1 MTTEVT
7 RLASGNVGIVFPNRD
22 ICDPAFISAKNLT
35 SMGQEQ
41 FDCVMEWVS
50 DERAKRAEREAEHE
64 ALMAE
69 VRERIQADAEAR
81 AAATEALKAA
91 EPWRF
96 A

>member
-22 ICDPAFISAKNLT
+22 ICDPAFISLKNLT
-35 SMGQEQ
+35 KMGQEQ

-81 AAATEALKAA
+81 AAATEGLKAA
-91 EPWRF
+91 EPWKF
-96 A
+96 